1 MKAMI
6 KTAMLAA
13 TALTLLIQPL
23 KAEGA
28 NWFMARFRTEVCLPV
43 EDVFRFYFPQ
53 TGGGVHT
60 PDEVRRFLTNNG
72 ALVGKMTTT
81 KGPTGHAMINFQWWA
96 SPEDEPSNLVMFDDQ
111 SVCQT
116 ITAAAKTN

>member
-13 TALTLLIQPL
+13 TALTLLVQPL

-28 NWFMARFRTEVCLPV
+28 NWFMRFRTEPCLPV
-43 EDVFRFYFPQ
+43 DDVIAFYFPQ
-53 TGGGVHT
+53 AGRLHT

-72 ALVGKMTTT
+72 ALVGEMTTT
-81 KGPTGHAMINFQWWA
+81 KSPTGNQMINFQWWP
-96 SPEDEPSNLVMFDDQ
+96 SPEDEPSNMVMFDNQ
-111 SVCQT
+111 SFCRT
-116 ITAAAKTN
+116 ITSMAK